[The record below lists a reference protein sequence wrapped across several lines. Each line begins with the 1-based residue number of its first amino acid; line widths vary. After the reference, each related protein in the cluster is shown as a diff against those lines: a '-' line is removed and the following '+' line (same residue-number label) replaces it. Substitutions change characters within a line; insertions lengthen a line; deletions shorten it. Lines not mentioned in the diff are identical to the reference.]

1 MQGGKKWRGE
11 EKDSEIVNVYWD
23 LNEIYI
29 LQKKKKGKKCLF
41 GRNYSYGVVNEV
53 CVLLVNVVPTQ
64 YLVPHPSPWVLS
76 VTCGDLK
83 YSGS

>member
-29 LQKKKKGKKCLF
+29 LQKKKEKNVCL
-41 GRNYSYGVVNEV
+41 VEIIPM
-53 CVLLVNVVPTQ
+53 VL
-64 YLVPHPSPWVLS
+64 
-76 VTCGDLK
+76 
-83 YSGS
+83 